1 MPEADQEVETGDHEP
16 NRRNWV
22 SFWSLMGLQAQ
33 NAFNDKAL
41 QFTLVPLG
49 VWVAA
54 AAGAGWGAWLP
65 HVLGMLILLPFILFA
80 PVAGWASDTFSKT

>member
-1 MPEADQEVETGDHEP
+1 
-16 NRRNWV
+16 
-22 SFWSLMGLQAQ
+22 MGLQAQ

-54 AAGAGWGAWLP
+54 EIGEKWGGTLP
-65 HVLGMLILLPFILFA
+65 HLLGMLILLPFILLA
-80 PVAGWASDTFSKT
+80 PVAGWASDTFSKTRVIRLAAWMQLAVLLL

>member
-1 MPEADQEVETGDHEP
+1 MPGADQETEVEAGGHGPD
-16 NRRNWV
+16 RRNWF

-54 AAGAGWGAWLP
+54 VAGAGWGAWLP
-65 HVLGMLILLPFILFA
+65 HVLGMLI
-80 PVAGWASDTFSKT
+80 